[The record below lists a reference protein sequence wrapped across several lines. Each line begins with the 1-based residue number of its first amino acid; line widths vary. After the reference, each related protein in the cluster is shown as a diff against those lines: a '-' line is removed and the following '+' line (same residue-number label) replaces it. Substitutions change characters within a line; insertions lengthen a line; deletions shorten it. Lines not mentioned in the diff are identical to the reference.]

1 MAGTLT
7 TLARLNVR
15 IVYLARGIL
24 PFRLDSVWLRTGQ
37 TKYKD
42 FWFRT
47 NTGQLK
53 YTRLSTVTRL
63 VSLARHKWKFS
74 LLSSY
79 PLSITPPFDDSTRPF
94 ITLNPFSPTRL

>member
-24 PFRLDSVWLRTGQ
+24 PFRLDSVWLRTGR

-47 NTGQLK
+47 NT
-53 YTRLSTVTRL
+53 
-63 VSLARHKWKFS
+63 
-74 LLSSY
+74 
-79 PLSITPPFDDSTRPF
+79 D
-94 ITLNPFSPTRL
+94 N